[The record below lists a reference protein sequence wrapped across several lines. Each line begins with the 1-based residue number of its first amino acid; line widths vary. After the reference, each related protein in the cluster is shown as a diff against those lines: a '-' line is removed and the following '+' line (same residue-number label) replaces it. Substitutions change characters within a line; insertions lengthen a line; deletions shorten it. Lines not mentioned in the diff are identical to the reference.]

1 MFPIYPT
8 PRPTSRPTTPTPAP
22 IPALSSTTLPATGPA
37 LTHIYS
43 ALLRPTLL
51 PPPAAFTQPLLDSF
65 VANHDPLLEDTTLF
79 TAGSRL
85 REVGVEVEKVER
97 EWRRLGVSELVG
109 GGAGAG
115 TDAGAGASLKEV
127 REGRLRCRLANQAA
141 GTDRTRKERL
151 KERMDAFEKEMKK
164 EEEEAFKA
172 FKEGLRRAVGGG

>member
-1 MFPIYPT
+1 MFPLYPT
-8 PRPTSRPTTPTPAP
+8 PRPTTPTTTPT
-22 IPALSSTTLPATGPA
+22 PALSSTTLPATGPA
-37 LTHIYS
+37 LAHIYS

-79 TAGSRL
+79 TAGTRL
-85 REVGVEVEKVER
+85 REVSVEVERVER
-97 EWRRLGVSELVG
+97 EWRRLGVTELVD

-115 TDAGAGASLKEV
+115 AGAGVSLSEV

-151 KERMDAFEKEMKK
+151 KERMEAFEKEMKK
-164 EEEEAFKA
+164 EEEEALKA
-172 FKEGLRRAVGGG
+172 FKEGLRRAVGG